1 MQEAPEAGGNG
12 EAPPPPAAPAVE
24 PLEAEAAA
32 LGALLNDES
41 AWEKISD
48 LAAADFTDPRH
59 RLVFDAL
66 QALERRGS
74 PIDLVTASEQL
85 RREAGFAEHPELL
98 EYLRYL
104 AEENFTSERVEHY
117 VRIVLDS
124 SVQRRLRRACQ
135 EIIAL
140 VNNPEGRGAEQILNE
155 AERRILEVSD
165 KDKKGREDFAQLY
178 EAAATVLH
186 QAELRYE
193 WHRDNP
199 GKYAVTGVPTGFGY
213 FDQKT
218 SGLQRGELVILAG
231 PPSMGKTSLAMNIAF
246 HVAGGG
252 TAGHENAVVA
262 VFSMEMSNRQL
273 AERMLAMVAR
283 IDQKKLLHG
292 RFEDAEW
299 RQLEG
304 ALNQL
309 REPNIFV
316 HEIAAATPAFVRRAA
331 RRLKAQ
337 HGQRLDLIVID
348 YLQLMPSEGQAE
360 NRNTELAAITRALK
374 SIAGE
379 LNAPVLCLSQ
389 LNRLGSKREA
399 GDAPRLQELRDSG
412 AIEQDADLVLF
423 IYSDAAADDAD
434 AAERSIV
441 PTILDVAKNRN
452 GPIFKVPLVF
462 TKEYTLFREA
472 DRRDYAGEV
481 PPAGNGA
488 AP

>member
-1 MQEAPEAGGNG
+1 MQEVPEAGGNG
-12 EAPPPPAAPAVE
+12 ETPPPPAAPAVE

-41 AWEKISD
+41 AWERISD

-59 RLVFDAL
+59 RLIFDAL

-104 AEENFTSERVEHY
+104 AEENFTSERMEHY

-135 EIIAL
+135 DIIAL

-165 KDKKGREDFAQLY
+165 KDKKGREDFGRLY
-178 EAAATVLH
+178 EAAGDVLLD
-186 QAELRYE
+186 AEKRYE

-252 TAGHENAVVA
+252 TAGHEDAVVA

-309 REPNIFV
+309 REPKIFV
-316 HEIAAATPAFVRRAA
+316 HEIAAATPSFVRRAA

-337 HGQRLDLIVID
+337 HGRLDLVIID
-348 YLQLMPSEGQAE
+348 YLQLMPSEGQTE

-379 LNAPVLCLSQ
+379 LDTPVLCLSQ

-423 IYSDAAADDAD
+423 IYSDAAADDAG
-434 AAERSIV
+434 AAERKVV
-441 PTILDVAKNRN
+441 PTVLDVAKNRN
-452 GPIFKVPLVF
+452 GPVFKVPLIF
-462 TKEYTLFREA
+462 TKEHTLFREA
-472 DRRDYAGEV
+472 DRRDYAGEM

>member
-1 MQEAPEAGGNG
+1 MQEAPEAYGNG
-12 EAPPPPAAPAVE
+12 ETAPAAAAPAVE

-41 AWEKISD
+41 AWEKIAD

-85 RREAGFAEHPELL
+85 RREARFAEHPELL
-98 EYLRYL
+98 EYVRYL

-135 EIIAL
+135 DIVAL
-140 VNNPEGRGAEQILNE
+140 VNNPEGRGAEEILNE
-155 AERRILEVSD
+155 AERKILEVSD
-165 KDKKGREDFAQLY
+165 KDKKGREDFGRLY
-178 EAAATVLH
+178 QAAADVLL
-186 QAELRYE
+186 QAETRYE
-193 WHRDNP
+193 WHRRNP

-252 TAGHENAVVA
+252 TEGYEDAVVA
-262 VFSMEMSNRQL
+262 MFSMEMSNRQL

-283 IDQKKLLHG
+283 VDQKKLLHG

-309 REPNIFV
+309 REPKVFV
-316 HEIAAATPAFVRRAA
+316 HEISAATPNFVRRAA

-337 HGQRLDLIVID
+337 QARLDLVIID
-348 YLQLMPSEGQAE
+348 YLQLMPSEGAAE

-374 SIAGE
+374 SIANE
-379 LNAPVLCLSQ
+379 LGVPVLCLSQ

-423 IYSDAAADDAD
+423 IYNDAAADEPD

-452 GPIFKVPLVF
+452 GPTFKVPLIF
-462 TKEYTLFREA
+462 TKEHTLFREA
-472 DRRDYAGEV
+472 DRRDYAGEA